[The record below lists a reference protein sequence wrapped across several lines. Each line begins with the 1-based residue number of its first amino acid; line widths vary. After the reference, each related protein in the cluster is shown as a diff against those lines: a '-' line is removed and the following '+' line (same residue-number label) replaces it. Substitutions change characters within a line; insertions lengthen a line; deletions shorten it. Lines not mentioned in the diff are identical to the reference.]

1 MKSVL
6 LIGATGL
13 IGKNCLTAL
22 LAEQW
27 VSTITV
33 LTRRPLE
40 INDKKIIYELVDFDN
55 IEKFKH
61 RIKADVMISAF
72 GTTIKK
78 AGFNKE
84 LFYKWEVEYPLNT
97 ARIAFANGCKHFIFV
112 SAAGI
117 NEDSPVFYSK
127 TKAKMEKLAEEI
139 GFNSL
144 DIFKPSLLLG
154 RRDEIR
160 PAEIIF
166 EKVTPIV
173 NLLFKGPLEKYKP
186 IEARDVALA
195 MVKKAKKP
203 EPGVHRYHWSDI
215 QSVLRQ

>member
-13 IGKNCLTAL
+13 VGQNCLTAL
-22 LAEQW
+22 LAEKW

-40 INDKKIIYELVDFDN
+40 IKDKKIIYEQVDFDN

-97 ARIAFANGCKHFIFV
+97 ARIALANGCSQFIFV

-117 NEDSPVFYSK
+117 NEDSPFFYSK
-127 TKAKMEKLAEEI
+127 TKAKMERLAEEI
-139 GFNSL
+139 GFHSL
-144 DIFKPSLLLG
+144 DIFKPSFLIG

-166 EKVTPIV
+166 DKITPIM
-173 NLLFKGPLEKYKP
+173 NILCQGPFEKYKP
-186 IEARDVALA
+186 IEAHDVALA
-195 MVKKAKKP
+195 MVKTAKEP
-203 EPGVHRYHWSDI
+203 EPGVHRYNWSDM
-215 QSVLRQ
+215 QSILRQ